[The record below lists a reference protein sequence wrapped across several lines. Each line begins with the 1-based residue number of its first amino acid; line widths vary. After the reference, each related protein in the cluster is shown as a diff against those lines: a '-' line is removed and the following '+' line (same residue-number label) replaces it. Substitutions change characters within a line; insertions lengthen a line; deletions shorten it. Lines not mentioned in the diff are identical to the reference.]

1 MLDGD
6 IIYFIL
12 IAISLLMSAF
22 FSASETAI
30 TSLGALKTRHLI
42 EKETGFDGHLKMWLE
57 QPRRVITTILIFNNV
72 VNIMVSV
79 LTTMLVGKYFS
90 SNAIGVAMG
99 AITFA
104 ILVFGEV
111 IPKSLA
117 SANAEVL
124 ARFSLRII
132 RWCYALT
139 YPLVWILSW
148 LADFLIEKF
157 RGKDDPPPVITED
170 EIEFLIEKGEGS
182 RVIEDTKRDMI
193 AGIFDIDETKV
204 REVMTP
210 RTDLVALDIDEA
222 DFDTAVKEIIES
234 GHSRIP
240 IYKDKMDEM
249 VGLILA
255 KDLLKSLA
263 GKRPEKLED
272 LSRDI
277 YFVPESKPIIEVFKE
292 LKRTK
297 NHMAVVVD
305 EYGGT
310 AGVVTMEDILEE
322 IVGEIQDEHDNE
334 EGDITQ
340 TGLDTFVVQ
349 GSMNLPDF
357 FEHYKLDSAAAQ
369 KTLDDTDVDT
379 IGGFVTELLSE
390 LPRVGQKIV
399 YQHLRIKVIK
409 VQSRRIEKLR
419 VVRTHDIEPETK
431 IV

>member
-263 GKRPEKLED
+263 
-272 LSRDI
+272 
-277 YFVPESKPIIEVFKE
+277 SKPIIEVFKE

>member
-1 MLDGD
+1 MFDGD
-6 IIYFIL
+6 LIYFLL
-12 IAISLLMSAF
+12 IVISLVLSAF

-42 EKETGFDGHLKMWLE
+42 EKETGFDGHLRMWLE
-57 QPRRVITTILIFNNV
+57 EPRRVITTILIFNNV

-79 LTTMLVGKYFS
+79 LTTFLTSKYFS
-90 SNAIGVAMG
+90 NNAIGVAMG

-117 SANAEVL
+117 SANAQPV

-132 RWCYALT
+132 RWCYAVT

-148 LADFLIEKF
+148 LADYLIQQF
-157 RGKDDPPPVITED
+157 RGEDDPPPVITED

-210 RTDLVALDIDEA
+210 RTDLVALDIEEA
-222 DFDTAVKEIIES
+222 DFEAAVKEINQS

-249 VGLILA
+249 VGIILA
-255 KDLLKSLA
+255 KDILKSLA
-263 GKRPEKLED
+263 GERPEKLED
-272 LSRDI
+272 LARDI

-297 NHMAVVVD
+297 NHIAVVVD

-310 AGVVTMEDILEE
+310 AGIVTMEDILEE

-340 TGLDTFVVQ
+340 TGLDTYVVQ
-349 GSMNLPDF
+349 GSMNLQDF
-357 FEHYKLDSAAAQ
+357 FEHFKLDSAAAKQ
-369 KTLDDTDVDT
+369 TLNDSDVDT

-399 YQHLRIKVIK
+399 YQNYRLKVIK
-409 VQSRRIEKLR
+409 VQSRRIEKIR
-419 VVRTHDIEPETK
+419 VVRTVEIEPETK